1 MLYICVAYCKR
12 FCLDFNV
19 KKSKVMIIQNRP
31 IDYSDFC
38 PLKLS
43 DSELDFVSEYKYL
56 GIIVSSDRGIHFP
69 ASNAIRSFY
78 RAMNSLLY
86 GRVKP
91 DHHVLMRLL
100 YSNCVPI
107 LTYAC
112 AVREYST
119 ADIPR
124 CHVAV
129 NNAIRKIFS
138 FAIWQSI
145 RHVRISYGYRSIYEL
160 FETAKRKFINS
171 ASKSSNIIIQLL
183 STLPM
188 S

>member
-1 MLYICVAYCKR
+1 M
-12 FCLDFNV
+12 
-19 KKSKVMIIQNRP
+19 
-31 IDYSDFC
+31 
-38 PLKLS
+38 
-43 DSELDFVSEYKYL
+43 
-56 GIIVSSDRGIHFP
+56 SSDRGIRFP

-107 LTYAC
+107 LSYAC

-119 ADIPR
+119 ADMLR

-129 NNAIRKIFS
+129 NNSIQKIFS

-145 RHVRISYGYRSIYEL
+145 RYVRISYGYKSIYEL
-160 FETAKRKFINS
+160 FETAKRKFLTS
-171 ASKSSNIIIQLL
+171 ASKSSNTLIQQL
-183 STLPM
+183 STLPT

>member
-1 MLYICVAYCKR
+1 MLSREPIPCAFLKLLNDIVLLSPTRYGLQKMLNICVAYCKR

-43 DSELDFVSEYKYL
+43 DSELEFVSEYKYL
-56 GIIVSSDRGIHFP
+56 GIIVSSDRGIRFP

-119 ADIPR
+119 ADMLR

-129 NNAIRKIFS
+129 NR
-138 FAIWQSI
+138 
-145 RHVRISYGYRSIYEL
+145 E
-160 FETAKRKFINS
+160 
-171 ASKSSNIIIQLL
+171 KSPTK
-183 STLPM
+183 STF
-188 S
+188 